1 MYLQPCATWAWPAA
15 SSLSRWRRRIAS
27 WPLRLSTR
35 WRDPFYRAVMPCQP
49 GEHLYV
55 QPVYQKN
62 NLLTVL
68 RIKMK
73 IIWSWI
79 RRSAQKTRIRSIS
92 RILKILFNLTKK
104 FCKIVFINILTNWK
118 NIYEKLKLVLCTIV
132 FYLFNLLITIFL
144 K

>member
-104 FCKIVFINILTNWK
+104 FCKIVFYKHFN
-118 NIYEKLKLVLCTIV
+118 KLKKHLWKTKTGFMYHC